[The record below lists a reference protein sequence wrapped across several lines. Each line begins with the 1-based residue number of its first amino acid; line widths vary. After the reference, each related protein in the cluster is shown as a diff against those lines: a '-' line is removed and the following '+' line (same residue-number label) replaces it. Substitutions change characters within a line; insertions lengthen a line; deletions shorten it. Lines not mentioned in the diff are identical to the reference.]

1 MSLFVI
7 ADLHLSFGCNKP
19 MDVFPGWKDYT
30 QRLEQNWRS
39 LVKESDTVVIAGDIS
54 WAMKLEETEQDFA
67 FIHHLPGEKILMK
80 GNHDYWWSTKSKIER
95 FLQKK
100 GFTSMKVLHNNAY
113 IVENVAVC
121 GTRGW
126 LYNSETEEDVKIVN
140 REVGRLVASLDDA
153 ARQDAHAQP
162 IVFLHYPP
170 VYGNMACAGILDVL
184 ETRHNE
190 QCYFGH
196 IHGNQASKKAVRG
209 NYHGIKMHLISCDY
223 VNFMPILVK

>member
-39 LVKESDTVVIAGDIS
+39 LVKESDTVVIAGDVS

-67 FIHHLPGEKILMK
+67 FIHRLPGQKILMK

-95 FLQKK
+95 FLQEK

-140 REVGRLVASLDDA
+140 REVGRLVASLNDA
-153 ARQDAHAQP
+153 VRQDAMRSRLYFCIIRRYTETWRAREFWMYWKHVILNNA
-162 IVFLHYPP
+162 
-170 VYGNMACAGILDVL
+170 ILDIFMATKPPKKRY
-184 ETRHNE
+184 EE
-190 QCYFGH
+190 
-196 IHGNQASKKAVRG
+196 IIMESKC
-209 NYHGIKMHLISCDY
+209 I
-223 VNFMPILVK
+223 

>member
-54 WAMKLEETEQDFA
+54 WAMKLEETDQDFA

-184 ETRHNE
+184 ETRHIE

>member
-54 WAMKLEETEQDFA
+54 WAMKLEETEQDFS
-67 FIHHLPGEKILMK
+67 FIHRLPGQKILMK

-95 FLQKK
+95 FLQEK

-113 IVENVAVC
+113 IVEDVAVC

-140 REVGRLVASLDDA
+140 REVGRLVASLNDA
-153 ARQDAHAQP
+153 AKPKMPMRSRLCFCIIRLYTEIWRVREFWMYWKHVMLNNA
-162 IVFLHYPP
+162 ILGIF
-170 VYGNMACAGILDVL
+170 MATKHPKRRCGEIIMELK
-184 ETRHNE
+184 
-190 QCYFGH
+190 C
-196 IHGNQASKKAVRG
+196 I
-209 NYHGIKMHLISCDY
+209 
-223 VNFMPILVK
+223 

>member
-39 LVKESDTVVIAGDIS
+39 LVKESDTVVIAGDVS
-54 WAMKLEETEQDFA
+54 WAMKLEEAEQDFA
-67 FIHHLPGEKILMK
+67 FIHRLPGQKILMK

-95 FLQKK
+95 FLQEK

-126 LYNSETEEDVKIVN
+126 LYNSETEEDIKIVN

-153 ARQDAHAQP
+153 VRQDAHAQP

-184 ETRHNE
+184 ETRHIE

>member
-67 FIHHLPGEKILMK
+67 FIHRLPGQKILMK

-95 FLQKK
+95 FLQEK

-126 LYNSETEEDVKIVN
+126 LYNSETEEDIKIVN

-153 ARQDAHAQP
+153 VRQDAHAQP

-184 ETRHNE
+184 ETRHIE

-209 NYHGIKMHLISCDY
+209 NFH
-223 VNFMPILVK
+223 

>member
-1 MSLFVI
+1 
-7 ADLHLSFGCNKP
+7 

-184 ETRHNE
+184 ETRHIE